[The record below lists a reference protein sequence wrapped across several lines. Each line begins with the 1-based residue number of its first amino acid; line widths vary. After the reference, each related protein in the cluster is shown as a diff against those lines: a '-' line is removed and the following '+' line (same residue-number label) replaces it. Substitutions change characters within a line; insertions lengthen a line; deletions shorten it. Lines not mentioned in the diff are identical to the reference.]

1 MSKHLVRALAV
12 PQSEDG
18 PMRKGKRACLLTQ
31 AKCDTLTCVIVG
43 SRAWPLQGSK
53 TGPEFTLL
61 ARPIAGSAA
70 QVASVRRYYGHMRG
84 DKWAPCFCDY
94 TNHIDDEDEDDEE
107 DDEDDEDDDEA
118 LERKRKSKK
127 KRKAGPDPN
136 AACVWPL
143 VFLGFLS
150 KYSTLTL
157 RTDYEWTSLFHS
169 MTRNAYVEWHATVVN
184 LWGTTATEPL
194 RPEDRTLLRA
204 LHAAKLRRGTLSPAV
219 LRLVSAP
226 HMPDRKRLDALLPI
240 IEHLRAKPSLS
251 DRARLWYHWHM
262 HKYGPWSLWDFAV
275 TGDLTESLTFVRML
289 ATVAG
294 NTFRDIC
301 TFCDHAVWERIHP
314 GVGGVLSPEAPERV
328 RLFLVRCNLLTQTPP
343 PLPVPLLLLFRDGL
357 GGHDEMDLHQ
367 AATEHA
373 HSVTLVDTPWIDED
387 ATAAA
392 LKPYLQLPH
401 GRVATVM
408 PHACVEP
415 FFLKLA
421 NENGFPRNEIALLKP
436 LNLYLLSTT
445 PVVLVVGAHIPSA
458 LVAQLVVTR
467 VRNRLR
473 TILVGDPYLGRPRA
487 HTMWSTYTSM
497 RAPALF
503 DVAPP
508 VQISSVQR
516 GLVKTDYNWD
526 PYVEEHPFVGEM
538 PFFAPR
544 VCVRARHDAW
554 MNYVLAVLR
563 PERVTF
569 VVCSLDRTRDSRT
582 AAGTARGGWGAGC
595 AR

>member
-1 MSKHLVRALAV
+1 MAQHLVRALAL

-18 PMRKGKRACLLTQ
+18 PTRRGKRMCLLTQ

-43 SRAWPLQGSK
+43 ARAWPLQGSK
-53 TGPEFTLL
+53 AGPEFTLL

-94 TNHIDDEDEDDEE
+94 TNHLDDEDEEEDEE
-107 DDEDDEDDDEA
+107 DEEDDDDEA
-118 LERKRKSKK
+118 LERKSKKK

-143 VFLGFLS
+143 VFLGFFS
-150 KYSTLTL
+150 KYSLLSL

-194 RPEDRTLLRA
+194 RAEDRTLLRA
-204 LHAAKLRRGTLSPAV
+204 LHAAKLRRGSLAPAV

-226 HMPDRKRLDALLPI
+226 HMPDRTRLAALLPI
-240 IEHLRAKPSLS
+240 VEHLRAKPSLT
-251 DRARLWYHWHM
+251 DRVRLWYHWHT
-262 HKYGPWSLWDFAV
+262 HKYGPWTLWDFAV
-275 TGDLTESLTFVRML
+275 TGDLTDSLTFVRLL
-289 ATVAG
+289 ASVAG
-294 NTFRDIC
+294 GTFRDVRE
-301 TFCDHAVWERIHP
+301 FCDDRVWQRIHP
-314 GVGGVLSPEAPERV
+314 GVGGVLDADAPRGV
-328 RLFLVRCNLLTQTPP
+328 REFLVRSGLLTQTPP
-343 PLPVPLLLLFRDGL
+343 PTPVPLLLLFRDGM

-373 HSVTLVDTPWIDED
+373 ACVSLVDAPWIDED

-392 LKPYLQLPH
+392 LQPHLRLPH
-401 GRVATVM
+401 GRVAVVM
-408 PHACVEP
+408 PHACVGP
-415 FFLKLA
+415 YFLKLA
-421 NENGFPRNEIALLKP
+421 NENGFPRNEIALLTP
-436 LNLYLLSTT
+436 LSLHLLATT
-445 PVVLVVGAHIPSA
+445 PVVLVFGAHIPSA
-458 LVAQLVVTR
+458 LVAQLVVAR

-487 HTMWSTYTSM
+487 HTMWTTYTSM

-503 DVAPP
+503 AVAPHAR
-508 VQISSVQR
+508 VTVVQR
-516 GLVKTDYNWD
+516 GLTKTDYDWD
-526 PYVEEHPFVGEM
+526 PYVAEHPFVGDM
-538 PFFAPR
+538 PFFAPS
-544 VCVRARHDAW
+544 VCVRARHDDW

-569 VVCSLDRTRDSRT
+569 VVGSLDRTRGSRPC
-582 AAGTARGGWGAGC
+582 AGTARGGWGAGY